1 MSEETDDGAVY
12 NSAREYANLKHDEKS
27 IEAKR
32 KAQGK
37 ETLELLQGTGTSK
50 VKVDFDKN
58 FDATV
63 AIKKRENTTIDQD
76 KLKKALGARVFNKL
90 TTPML
95 DDAKIEAAI
104 RLGDIDPNVVSSCM
118 ETTETPYLEARF
130 TKKRKR

>member
-1 MSEETDDGAVY
+1 MPEETDDGAVY
-12 NSAREYANLKHDEKS
+12 NSAREYANLKHDEKN

-37 ETLELLQGTGTSK
+37 ETLELLQGTGTTK
-50 VKVDFDKN
+50 VKVDFDEN

-63 AIKKRENTTIDQD
+63 AVKKRENTTIDQD

-95 DDAKIEAAI
+95 DDAKIEAAV

-130 TKKRKR
+130 IKKRRR